1 MRINVNYIHP
11 AHLRRGVVKII
22 SFLNGKEIKMDIFEK
37 TRELGE
43 MIRESKEMAEVKEAE
58 ARQEADETAQTLL
71 QEYNLARM
79 NLVRDMQAGKI
90 THDEAVEKNSKLFD
104 EMLADNEVISNYIE
118 KKKQFD
124 AMVGEINSILNYYIT
139 GQEPGC
145 THDCSSCGGCH

>member
-1 MRINVNYIHP
+1 
-11 AHLRRGVVKII
+11 
-22 SFLNGKEIKMDIFEK
+22 MDIFEK

-43 MIRESKEMAEVKEAE
+43 MIRASKEMEEVKAAE
-58 ARQEADETAQTLL
+58 AAQEADETAQTLL
-71 QEYNLARM
+71 KEYNLKRM

-90 THDEAVEKNSKLFD
+90 THEEAVKQNSELF
-104 EMLADNEVISNYIE
+104 EATIANNEIIAAYIE

-124 AMVGEINSILNYYIT
+124 GMVNEINQILNYYIT

>member
-1 MRINVNYIHP
+1 
-11 AHLRRGVVKII
+11 
-22 SFLNGKEIKMDIFEK
+22 MDIFEK

-43 MIRESKEMAEVKEAE
+43 LIRSSKEMEEVKKAE
-58 ARQEADETAQTLL
+58 AVQEADEEAQTLL
-71 QEYNLARM
+71 KEYNLARM

-90 THDEAVEKNSKLFD
+90 THDEAVAKNTEIF
-104 EMLADNEVISNYIE
+104 EATIANNAVIADYIE

-124 AMVGEINSILNYYIT
+124 GMINEVNQILNYYIT